1 MGLDQYA
8 YKVKRKYAPTTK
20 TETVRTTE
28 FFYWRKHNA
37 LHGWMENLHNSR
49 SRPSGTREGED
60 RQTLQAY
67 EMSSDDFNGV
77 AVRLEEKDLDKLEQD
92 VMTFNLPQ
100 TVGFFFGADSVGDE
114 YQKEQT
120 LEFLKKARKALAE
133 GFEVEYNSWW

>member
-8 YKVKRKYAPTTK
+8 HKVKRKYAPTTK
-20 TETVRTTE
+20 TSTVRTTE

-49 SRPSGTREGED
+49 S
-60 RQTLQAY
+60 
-67 EMSSDDFNGV
+67 SDEVQGLRDFNGV
-77 AVRLEEKDLDKLEQD
+77 AVRLEERDLDKLEQD

-100 TVGFFFGADSVGDE
+100 TVGFFFGSDSVGDE
-114 YQKEQT
+114 DQKAQT

>member
-77 AVRLEEKDLDKLEQD
+77 SVRLEEKDLDKLEQD

-114 YQKEQT
+114 HQKKQT

>member
-20 TETVRTTE
+20 TSTVRTTE

-37 LHGWMENLHNSR
+37 LHGWMENLYN
-49 SRPSGTREGED
+49 GKKLED
-60 RQTLQAY
+60 GINID
-67 EMSSDDFNGV
+67 SDDFNGV
-77 AVRLEEKDLDKLEQD
+77 AVKLEEKDLDKLEQD

-100 TVGFFFGADSVGDE
+100 TAGFFFGADSVGDE
-114 YQKEQT
+114 DQKAQT

>member
-20 TETVRTTE
+20 TSTVRTTE

-37 LHGWMENLHNSR
+37 LHGWMENLYN
-49 SRPSGTREGED
+49 GKKLED
-60 RQTLQAY
+60 GINID
-67 EMSSDDFNGV
+67 SDDFNGV
-77 AVRLEEKDLDKLEQD
+77 AVKLEEKDLDKLEQD

-100 TVGFFFGADSVGDE
+100 TAGFFFGRDSVGDE

-133 GFEVEYNSWW
+133 GYEVEYNSWW

>member
-8 YKVKRKYAPTTK
+8 HKVKRTYAPTTK
-20 TETVRTTE
+20 TSTVRTTE

-49 SRPSGTREGED
+49 S
-60 RQTLQAY
+60 
-67 EMSSDDFNGV
+67 SDEVQGLRDFNGV
-77 AVRLEEKDLDKLEQD
+77 AVRLEERDLDKLEQD

-100 TVGFFFGADSVGDE
+100 TTGFFFGADSVGDE
-114 YQKEQT
+114 DQKEQT
-120 LEFLKKARKALAE
+120 LEFIKKARKALAE

>member
-8 YKVKRKYAPTTK
+8 HKVKRKYAPTTK
-20 TETVRTTE
+20 TSTVKTTE

-37 LHGWMENLHNSR
+37 LHGWMENLHR
-49 SRPSGTREGED
+49 SRQEIC
-60 RQTLQAY
+60 
-67 EMSSDDFNGV
+67 SDDFNGV
-77 AVRLEEKDLDKLEQD
+77 AVKLDEKDLDKLEQD

-114 YQKEQT
+114 DQKEQT
-120 LEFLKKARKALAE
+120 IEFIKKARKALAE

>member
-20 TETVRTTE
+20 TSTVRTTE

-49 SRPSGTREGED
+49 S
-60 RQTLQAY
+60 
-67 EMSSDDFNGV
+67 SDEVQGLRDFNGV
-77 AVRLEEKDLDKLEQD
+77 AVRLEERDLDKLEQD

-100 TVGFFFGADSVGDE
+100 TVGFFFGRDSVGDE
-114 YQKEQT
+114 DQKAQT
-120 LEFLKKARKALAE
+120 LEFIRRARKALAE
-133 GFEVEYNSWW
+133 GYEVEYNSWW

>member
-8 YKVKRKYAPTTK
+8 HKVKRKYAPTTK
-20 TETVRTTE
+20 TSTVRTTE

-49 SRPSGTREGED
+49 S
-60 RQTLQAY
+60 
-67 EMSSDDFNGV
+67 SDEVQGLRDFNGV
-77 AVRLEEKDLDKLEQD
+77 AVRLEERDLDKLEQD

-100 TVGFFFGADSVGDE
+100 TVGFFFGRDSVGDE
-114 YQKEQT
+114 DQKAQT
-120 LEFLKKARKALAE
+120 LEFIRRARKALAE

>member
-8 YKVKRKYAPTTK
+8 HKVKRTYAPTTK

-37 LHGWMENLHNSR
+37 LHGWMENLH
-49 SRPSGTREGED
+49 RP
-60 RQTLQAY
+60 RQ
-67 EMSSDDFNGV
+67 EISSDDFNGV
-77 AVRLEEKDLDKLEQD
+77 AVKLDEKDLDKLEQD

-100 TVGFFFGADSVGDE
+100 TVGFFFGGDSVGDE

-120 LEFLKKARKALAE
+120 LKFLVEARKALAE
-133 GFEVEYNSWW
+133 GYEVEYNSWW

>member
-20 TETVRTTE
+20 TSTVRTTE

-37 LHGWMENLHNSR
+37 LHGWMENLYN
-49 SRPSGTREGED
+49 GKKLED
-60 RQTLQAY
+60 GINID
-67 EMSSDDFNGV
+67 SDDFNGV
-77 AVRLEEKDLDKLEQD
+77 AVKLEEKDLDKLEQD

-100 TVGFFFGADSVGDE
+100 TTGFFFGADSVGDD

>member
-20 TETVRTTE
+20 TSTVRTTE

-37 LHGWMENLHNSR
+37 LHGWMENLYN
-49 SRPSGTREGED
+49 GKKLED
-60 RQTLQAY
+60 GINIDSN
-67 EMSSDDFNGV
+67 EFNGV
-77 AVRLEEKDLDKLEQD
+77 AVKLEEKDFDKLEQD

-100 TVGFFFGADSVGDE
+100 TAGFFFGRDSVGDE

>member
-8 YKVKRKYAPTTK
+8 HKVKRTYAPTTK
-20 TETVRTTE
+20 TSTVRTTE

-37 LHGWMENLHNSR
+37 LHGWMENLHR
-49 SRPSGTREGED
+49 SRAHAESNHLD
-60 RQTLQAY
+60 
-67 EMSSDDFNGV
+67 SFNGV
-77 AVRLEEKDLDKLEQD
+77 AVKLEEKDLDKLEQD

-100 TVGFFFGADSVGDE
+100 TAGFFFGADSVGDE
-114 YQKEQT
+114 DQKAQT

>member
-8 YKVKRKYAPTTK
+8 HKVKRKYAPTTK
-20 TETVRTTE
+20 TSTVRTTE

-37 LHGWMENLHNSR
+37 LHGWMENLHR
-49 SRPSGTREGED
+49 SRQEI
-60 RQTLQAY
+60 
-67 EMSSDDFNGV
+67 SSDDFNGV
-77 AVRLEEKDLDKLEQD
+77 AVKLEEKDLDKLEQD

-114 YQKEQT
+114 DQKEET
-120 LEFLKKARKALAE
+120 LEFIKKARKALAE

>member
-8 YKVKRKYAPTTK
+8 HKVKRTYAPTTK
-20 TETVRTTE
+20 TSTVRSTE

-37 LHGWMENLHNSR
+37 LHGWMENLYN
-49 SRPSGTREGED
+49 GQKLEEGINID
-60 RQTLQAY
+60 
-67 EMSSDDFNGV
+67 SDDFNGV
-77 AVRLEEKDLDKLEQD
+77 AVKLEEKDLDKLEQD

-100 TVGFFFGADSVGDE
+100 TAGFFFGADSVGDE
-114 YQKEQT
+114 DQKAQT

>member
-20 TETVRTTE
+20 TSTVRTTE

-49 SRPSGTREGED
+49 STGGED
-60 RQTLQAY
+60 KRTPQGY

-100 TVGFFFGADSVGDE
+100 TAGFFFGADSVGDE

>member
-8 YKVKRKYAPTTK
+8 HKVKRKYAPTTK
-20 TETVRTTE
+20 TSTVKTTE

-37 LHGWMENLHNSR
+37 LHGWMENLHR
-49 SRPSGTREGED
+49 SRQEIG
-60 RQTLQAY
+60 
-67 EMSSDDFNGV
+67 SDDFNGV
-77 AVRLEEKDLDKLEQD
+77 AVKLEEKDLDKLEQD

-114 YQKEQT
+114 DQKAQT

>member
-8 YKVKRKYAPTTK
+8 HKVKRTYAPTTK
-20 TETVRTTE
+20 TSTVKTTE

-37 LHGWMENLHNSR
+37 LHGWMENLYNGR
-49 SRPSGTREGED
+49 KLEEGINI
-60 RQTLQAY
+60 
-67 EMSSDDFNGV
+67 SSEDFNGV
-77 AVRLEEKDLDKLEQD
+77 AVKLEEKDLDKLEQD

-114 YQKEQT
+114 DQKAQT

-133 GFEVEYNSWW
+133 GYEVEYNSWW

>member
-20 TETVRTTE
+20 TSTVRTTE

-37 LHGWMENLHNSR
+37 LHGWMENLYN
-49 SRPSGTREGED
+49 GKKLED
-60 RQTLQAY
+60 GINID
-67 EMSSDDFNGV
+67 SDDFNGV
-77 AVRLEEKDLDKLEQD
+77 AVKLEEKDLDKLEQD

-100 TVGFFFGADSVGDE
+100 TAGFFFGADSVGDE
-114 YQKEQT
+114 DQKAQT

-133 GFEVEYNSWW
+133 GYEVEYNSWW

>member
-20 TETVRTTE
+20 TETVKTTE

-49 SRPSGTREGED
+49 SSDEVQGLRE
-60 RQTLQAY
+60 
-67 EMSSDDFNGV
+67 FNGV
-77 AVRLEEKDLDKLEQD
+77 AVRLEEQDLDKLEQD

-100 TVGFFFGADSVGDE
+100 TVGFFFGSDSVGDE

>member
-8 YKVKRKYAPTTK
+8 HKVKRTYAPTTK
-20 TETVRTTE
+20 TSTVRTTE

-37 LHGWMENLHNSR
+37 LHGWMENLHR
-49 SRPSGTREGED
+49 SRAHAESNHLD
-60 RQTLQAY
+60 
-67 EMSSDDFNGV
+67 SFNGV
-77 AVRLEEKDLDKLEQD
+77 AVKLEEKDLDKLEQD

-100 TVGFFFGADSVGDE
+100 TAGFFFGRDSVGDE

>member
-20 TETVRTTE
+20 TSTVRTTE

-37 LHGWMENLHNSR
+37 LHGWMENLYN
-49 SRPSGTREGED
+49 GKKLED
-60 RQTLQAY
+60 GINID
-67 EMSSDDFNGV
+67 SDDFNGV
-77 AVRLEEKDLDKLEQD
+77 AVKLEEKDLDKLEQD

-100 TVGFFFGADSVGDE
+100 TTGFFFGADSVGDD

-133 GFEVEYNSWW
+133 GYEVEYNSWW

>member
-8 YKVKRKYAPTTK
+8 HKVKRTYAPTTK
-20 TETVRTTE
+20 TSTVRTTE

-37 LHGWMENLHNSR
+37 LHGWMENLHR
-49 SRPSGTREGED
+49 SRAHAESNHLD
-60 RQTLQAY
+60 
-67 EMSSDDFNGV
+67 SFNGV
-77 AVRLEEKDLDKLEQD
+77 AVKLEEKDLDKLEQD

-114 YQKEQT
+114 DQKEQT
-120 LEFLKKARKALAE
+120 LEFIKKARKALAE

>member
-8 YKVKRKYAPTTK
+8 HKVKRKYAPTTK

-37 LHGWMENLHNSR
+37 LHGWMENLYN
-49 SRPSGTREGED
+49 GKKLED
-60 RQTLQAY
+60 GINID
-67 EMSSDDFNGV
+67 SDDFNGV
-77 AVRLEEKDLDKLEQD
+77 AVKLEEKDLDKLEQD

-100 TVGFFFGADSVGDE
+100 TAGFFFGRDSVGDE

-133 GFEVEYNSWW
+133 GYEVEYNSWW

>member
-8 YKVKRKYAPTTK
+8 HKVKRTYAPTTK

-37 LHGWMENLHNSR
+37 LHGWMEKLHNSR
-49 SRPSGTREGED
+49 S
-60 RQTLQAY
+60 
-67 EMSSDDFNGV
+67 SDEAQGWCEFNGV
-77 AVRLEEKDLDKLEQD
+77 PVKLEEKDLDKLEQD

-100 TVGFFFGADSVGDE
+100 TEGFFFGADSVGDE

-133 GFEVEYNSWW
+133 GYEVEYNSWW

>member
-8 YKVKRKYAPTTK
+8 HKVKRKYAPTTK
-20 TETVRTTE
+20 TSTGRTTE

-49 SRPSGTREGED
+49 S
-60 RQTLQAY
+60 
-67 EMSSDDFNGV
+67 SDEVQGLRDLNGV
-77 AVRLEEKDLDKLEQD
+77 AVRLEERDLDKLEQD

-100 TVGFFFGADSVGDE
+100 TTGFFFGADSVGDE
-114 YQKEQT
+114 DQKAQT

>member
-8 YKVKRKYAPTTK
+8 YKVKRTYAPTTK
-20 TETVRTTE
+20 TSTVRTTE

-37 LHGWMENLHNSR
+37 LHGWMENLHR
-49 SRPSGTREGED
+49 SRAHAESNHLD
-60 RQTLQAY
+60 
-67 EMSSDDFNGV
+67 SFNGV
-77 AVRLEEKDLDKLEQD
+77 AVKLEEKDLDKLEQD

-100 TVGFFFGADSVGDE
+100 TAGFFFGRDSVGDE

>member
-20 TETVRTTE
+20 TSTVRTTE

-37 LHGWMENLHNSR
+37 LHGWMENLYN
-49 SRPSGTREGED
+49 GKKLED
-60 RQTLQAY
+60 GINID
-67 EMSSDDFNGV
+67 SDDFNGV
-77 AVRLEEKDLDKLEQD
+77 AVKLEEKDLDKLEQD

-114 YQKEQT
+114 DQKAQT

-133 GFEVEYNSWW
+133 GYEVEYNSWW